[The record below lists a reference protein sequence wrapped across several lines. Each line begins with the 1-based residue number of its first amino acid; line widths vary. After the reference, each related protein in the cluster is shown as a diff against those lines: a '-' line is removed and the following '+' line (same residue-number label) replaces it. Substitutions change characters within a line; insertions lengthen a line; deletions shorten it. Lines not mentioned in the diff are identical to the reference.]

1 MKYYIGFPLLLSA
14 CLDKAECITGHD
26 SDSDGLDDCLE
37 LDIGTDA
44 NLSDSDGDG
53 LTDLEEVDCVSDP
66 LNGNEVCYTCGWEH
80 NDPDTL
86 TSTGSEAGDVISN
99 LSLSDQCGEKVNLWD
114 FHGEYQILYM
124 TVGWCNGCKRAAG
137 DLQTIQDEFIAE
149 TGLDFQFLLVLYENA
164 SGYPATPEDGLA
176 YAQSI
181 ENPDFPVFVDGED
194 LVVGATPLTNNSRP
208 EMCVLSPD
216 LEIVGCYT
224 GYDGHENALNEIKN
238 HAGL

>member
-1 MKYYIGFPLLLSA
+1 
-14 CLDKAECITGHD
+14 
-26 SDSDGLDDCLE
+26 
-37 LDIGTDA
+37 
-44 NLSDSDGDG
+44 
-53 LTDLEEVDCVSDP
+53 
-66 LNGNEVCYTCGWEH
+66 
-80 NDPDTL
+80 
-86 TSTGSEAGDVISN
+86 
-99 LSLSDQCGEKVNLWD
+99 
-114 FHGEYQILYM
+114 
-124 TVGWCNGCKRAAG
+124 AG

-181 ENPDFPVFVDGED
+181 ANPDFPVFVDGED
-194 LVVGATPLTNNSRP
+194 MVVGATPLTNNSRP

-224 GYDGHENALNEIKN
+224 GYDGHENALNEIKT